1 MDWDLRLR
9 IMNNKEKEV
18 FKVARWS
25 KIPVELIGQEVE
37 VHNGRR
43 YVRVKVREEMV
54 GFRFGEFVTTTAW
67 STKEIS
73 KQPVIKRKGKT
84 K

>member
-1 MDWDLRLR
+1 MRLR

-43 YVRVKVREEMV
+43 YVRVKVSEEMV
-54 GFRFGEFVTTTAW
+54 GYRFGEFVTTTAW
-67 STKEIS
+67 STKEVS
-73 KQPVIKRKGKT
+73 KPIVKPGKAN
-84 K
+84 KK